1 MNPYLR
7 CFICDAFK
15 SFKEI
20 KGLTN
25 YPLNM
30 INNTLLL
37 ASLRKFYE
45 KPYNRDKLVHLL
57 NEHESISLRSIDWF
71 ITNYSKKNNSY
82 YIVYTDKEG
91 NPSFSDL
98 DTKYRNNMNVFH
110 SYKSQLKAYSKK
122 KFDPFCRRDR
132 ILFQMDAEHSVET
145 TIGQLNFF
153 KWAISN
159 KIVDYI
165 ELHKDEIEHDMNSS
179 LKLMKINSD
188 KKDGS
193 RKKRQ
198 ELSLSATRGLKMNC
212 LPIEITFD

>member
-1 MNPYLR
+1 MNHYLR

-20 KGLTN
+20 KGLSN

-110 SYKSQLKAYSKK
+110 SFGSPYLI
-122 KFDPFCRRDR
+122 F
-132 ILFQMDAEHSVET
+132 
-145 TIGQLNFF
+145 TI
-153 KWAISN
+153 
-159 KIVDYI
+159 
-165 ELHKDEIEHDMNSS
+165 
-179 LKLMKINSD
+179 
-188 KKDGS
+188 
-193 RKKRQ
+193 
-198 ELSLSATRGLKMNC
+198 
-212 LPIEITFD
+212 